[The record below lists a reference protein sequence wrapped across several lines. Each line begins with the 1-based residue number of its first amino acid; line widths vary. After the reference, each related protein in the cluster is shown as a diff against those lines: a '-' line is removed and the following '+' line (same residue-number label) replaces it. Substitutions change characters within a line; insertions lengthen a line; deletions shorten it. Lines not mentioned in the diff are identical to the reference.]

1 MKTKSKTSLF
11 LMELIVVILFFSL
24 SSTVCIQLFVKSH
37 LLGTET
43 KDLNQGVLQ
52 LQNMAEVFL
61 NSSGDEELFKNY
73 FSLGMEPSE
82 KNDHVSY
89 YILFDQNYKTTQS
102 WDTCSYIALASFS
115 SIDSFAL
122 TSFDYY
128 IVPENTKES
137 EFLSLFSKKD
147 LNEKETSVTANSTF
161 ESDYKIYHLDVK
173 KYITDGGTSHE

>member
-1 MKTKSKTSLF
+1 LKTKSKTSLF

-61 NSSGDEELFKNY
+61 NNSGDEELFKNY
-73 FSLGMEPSE
+73 FSLGMAPSE
-82 KNDHVSY
+82 KNDQFSY
-89 YILFDQNYKTTQS
+89 YILFDQNYEVTQS
-102 WDTCSYIALASFS
+102 WDTCSYIALAYFS

-122 TSFDYY
+122 ASFDYY
-128 IVPENTKES
+128 IVPENTNES
-137 EFLSLFSKKD
+137 EFLSSFLYKNSITKGISD
-147 LNEKETSVTANSTF
+147 TANSSF

-173 KYITDGGTSHE
+173 KYLSDGGTSHE